1 MRNELRQHKKSDAVK
16 WIIVFAC
23 VILLAVAVT
32 AAITQGFTNWNP
44 WGWFDE
50 AKKTGETVKTAAAV
64 LLKK

>member
-1 MRNELRQHKKSDAVK
+1 MRNELRRHKKSDAVK

-44 WGWFDE
+44 WGWFD

-64 LLKK
+64 LLRK